1 VPDRIRADSG
11 RQISESR
18 QPSRRLILVEL
29 IQPEALR
36 AEGPLGMGAPRW
48 MGPPARLSAGAT
60 PTAAAAAATATF
72 ALTALTGAVATT
84 AAGAA
89 GGGGSTGAAKGGGTG
104 TGGKGHR
111 QLLG

>member
-11 RQISESR
+11 RQINESR
-18 QPSRRLILVEL
+18 QPSKRLILVEL

-36 AEGPLGMGAPRW
+36 AEGPLGMGAPRR
-48 MGPPARLSAGAT
+48 MGPARLSAGAT
-60 PTAAAAAATATF
+60 ATAAAAAATATF
-72 ALTALTGAVATT
+72 ALTALTGAIATT

-104 TGGKGHR
+104 TGHR

>member
-1 VPDRIRADSG
+1 MPDRIRADSG

-18 QPSRRLILVEL
+18 QPSKRLILVEL

-36 AEGPLGMGAPRW
+36 AEGPLGMGAPRR
-48 MGPPARLSAGAT
+48 MGPARLSAGAT
-60 PTAAAAAATATF
+60 ATAAAATATF

-104 TGGKGHR
+104 TGHR

>member
-1 VPDRIRADSG
+1 MPDRIRADSG
-11 RQISESR
+11 
-18 QPSRRLILVEL
+18 RLILVEL

-36 AEGPLGMGAPRW
+36 SEGPLGMGAPRW
-48 MGPPARLSAGAT
+48 MGPARLSAGAT
-60 PTAAAAAATATF
+60 PTAAAAVATF
-72 ALTALTGAVATT
+72 ALTALTGAIATT

-104 TGGKGHR
+104 TGHR